1 MVNSPPVDAFGDGL
15 GQGGAQLL
23 VHIIDAE
30 TWAEAQSAGSY
41 AAASLETEGFIHL
54 SHPQQ
59 IVWVA
64 NQFYKGQS
72 GLMLLCIDSTKLT
85 AELRYDEVPGHGTFP
100 HLYGPMNL
108 EAVTQVLPF
117 GLDGEGGFVLPT
129 ELQQ

>member
-1 MVNSPPVDAFGDGL
+1 MTDSPSVQAD
-15 GQGGAQLL
+15 AQLL

-30 TWAEAQSAGSY
+30 TWAAAQAAGSY

-54 SHPQQ
+54 SQPQQ

-64 NQFYKGQS
+64 NQFYQGQS
-72 GLMLLCIDSTKLT
+72 GLMLLCIDPTKLT

-117 GLDGEGGFVLPT
+117 GTDSEGGFILPAA
-129 ELQQ
+129 LQ